1 MTYEMLNFGAAR
13 ELSASHDADERR
25 HADSARPAYRCG
37 VSSLTPADRELLSRP
52 LQAMVTVQPARRRW
66 PAPRP
71 VWFELTNSDAIQIF
85 SFASTTRVARL
96 REVPRA
102 SIVVAAPL
110 GEAEQWVSLE
120 GSVTLTT
127 EGAYE
132 LAERLTLRYYAGEPA
147 KLAVLDDWRA
157 AELVR
162 IVFSPERVSRYAV

>member
-1 MTYEMLNFGAAR
+1 M
-13 ELSASHDADERR
+13 
-25 HADSARPAYRCG
+25 
-37 VSSLTPADRELLSRP
+37 TPADRELLSRP
-52 LQAMVTVQPARRRW
+52 LQAMVTVQPAQHRW

-71 VWFELTNSDAIQIF
+71 VWFELTDGDEVQMF

-102 SIVVAAPL
+102 SIVVTAPV
-110 GEAEQWVSLE
+110 GEPEQWVSLE

-132 LAERLTLRYYAGEPA
+132 LAERLALRYYAGEPE

-162 IVFSPERVSRYAV
+162 IVIAPERVSRYAA